1 MSKSIYVAGGW
12 FDTEQEQVLKSV
24 IQALKI
30 NKSVDT
36 LFIPMEHQAQAE
48 EFSQKWQDLTFCSD
62 VAGIQNSD
70 LLIASLTE
78 NPDTGTIW
86 EMGYAYGINKPVLA
100 YNTTDSLNLMP
111 AKGTLCFIDDIEN
124 LKNFDFNNLPS
135 NIWTGDVQ

>member
-12 FDTEQEQVLKSV
+12 FDSEQEQVLKLV
-24 IQALKI
+24 IDALKI

-48 EFSQKWQDLTFCSD
+48 EFSLEWQDLTFRSD

-70 LLIASLTE
+70 LLLASLTE

-86 EMGYAYGINKPVLA
+86 EMGYAYGMNKPVLA
-100 YNTTDSLNLMP
+100 YNKKDSLNLMP
-111 AKGTLCFIDDIEN
+111 AKGTLYFIDDIEN
-124 LKNFDFNNLPS
+124 LKNFNFNNLPS